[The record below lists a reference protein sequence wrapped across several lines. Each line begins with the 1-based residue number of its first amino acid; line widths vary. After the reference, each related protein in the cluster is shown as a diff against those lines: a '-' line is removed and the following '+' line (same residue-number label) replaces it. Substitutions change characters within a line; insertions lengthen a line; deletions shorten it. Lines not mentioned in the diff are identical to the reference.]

1 MTQRIASDEPEEVG
15 LVPRPI
21 MFWYRGHAFQAAVS
35 KSAGFKALL
44 GSMPEGS
51 NSLIPLE
58 GEYGRAWIADP
69 CSMAL
74 QEGLHGA
81 RMAEDKH
88 AAADR
93 QARRQAKA
101 ALLEEE
107 AAARRTKTSRW

>member
-1 MTQRIASDEPEEVG
+1 MIQRIASDEPEEVG
-15 LVPRPI
+15 LVPKPI
-21 MFWYRGHAFQAAVS
+21 LFWYRGHAFQATVS
-35 KSAGFKALL
+35 KSAIGSERLL
-44 GSMPEGS
+44 REYGVVYH
-51 NSLIPLE
+51 LA
-58 GEYGRAWIADP
+58 GEFGRAWIADP

-74 QEGLHGA
+74 QDGLHGA
-81 RMAEDKH
+81 RMAEDRK